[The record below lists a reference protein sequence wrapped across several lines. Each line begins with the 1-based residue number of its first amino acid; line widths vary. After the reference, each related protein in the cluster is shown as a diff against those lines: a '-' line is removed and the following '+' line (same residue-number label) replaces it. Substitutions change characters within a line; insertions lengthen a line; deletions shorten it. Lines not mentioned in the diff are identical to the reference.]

1 MQLRKLALTSIFG
14 ILILLCST
22 ALAQYQLTNLVSNVP
37 GRALHDDPLLVN
49 AWGLVHGPGTP
60 WWISDE
66 NSGWSTLYSFTGV
79 KVNFEVEIPTPS
91 GSGVGQPTGIVFNG
105 SQEFQVQGWR
115 SIFLFATQDGTI
127 SGWAPQSDP
136 NNAIIAV
143 NNSSTRASYTALAIT
158 NKPSGNLLYAADNA
172 HNRVDVYDANFNHVM
187 SFTDPSVP
195 SGFSVFGIRDLSG
208 LLYVAFA
215 SSSGGP
221 GGVID
226 IFSERGVLLKTLAQG
241 APLNQPWGFATAP
254 SGFGPLSNTL
264 LISNNTNSGT
274 INGFNAITGA
284 FVGTVRDTTGRII
297 TIDQLWGIDFGDGLP
312 MSNNGPANELF
323 FTAGPDNN
331 LTGTFG
337 SIRFKQ

>member
-1 MQLRKLALTSIFG
+1 MKLRKMALTSIFG
-14 ILILLCST
+14 VLILLCGT

-37 GRALHDDPLLVN
+37 GRAVHDDPLLVN

-66 NSGWSTLYSFTGV
+66 NSGWSTLYSFTGI
-79 KVNFEVEIPTPS
+79 KRSLEVEIPTPS
-91 GSGVGQPTGIVFNG
+91 GSGTGQPTGIVFNG
-105 SQEFQVQGWR
+105 SQEFQVQGWA

-143 NNSSTRASYTALAIT
+143 NNSSTGASYTALAIT
-158 NKPSGNLLYAADNA
+158 NKPAGNLLYAADNA
-172 HNRVDVYDANFNHVM
+172 HNRVDVYNGNFKHVM
-187 SFTDPSVP
+187 SFTDPNVP

-241 APLNQPWGFATAP
+241 APLNQPWGFAAAP

-312 MSNNGPANELF
+312 MSNNGAANELF

-337 SIRFKQ
+337 SIRFKP